1 MHLIFNGM
9 VACGYDEGPGNLIL
23 TPNSI
28 FVLKNG
34 EKPDMWTSLYGGV
47 VGAMLRVFINQKMM
61 EDTPPAFLDDPEL
74 AGLSKKER
82 RALLT
87 AEVLAKYDRRG
98 PAFSATPTPMGFAF
112 NDGLTGARY
121 SGWLSK
127 KKISRFLG
135 YPLPLVTA

>member
-1 MHLIFNGM
+1 MHLICNGM
-9 VACGYDEGPGNLIL
+9 VASGYEEGPGNLIP
-23 TPNSI
+23 TPNWI

-34 EKPDMWTSLYGGV
+34 EKPGMWTGLFGGV
-47 VGAMLRVFINQKMM
+47 IGAMIRVFIHRKMM

-87 AEVLAKYDRRG
+87 AEVLAQYDRRV
-98 PAFSATPTPMGFAF
+98 PAFSATPTPMGFSF

-121 SGWLSK
+121 RGLLSK
-127 KKISRFLG
+127 KKISRFLE
-135 YPLPLVTA
+135 A